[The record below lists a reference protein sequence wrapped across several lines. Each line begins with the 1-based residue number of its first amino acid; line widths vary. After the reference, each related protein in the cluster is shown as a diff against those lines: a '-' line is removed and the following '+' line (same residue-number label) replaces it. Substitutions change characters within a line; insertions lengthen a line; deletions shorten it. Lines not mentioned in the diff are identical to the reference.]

1 MSAFHRVFSS
11 QRGTILIHVAV
22 GAIAIIAFSALVV
35 DYGVLWAS
43 RRQAQNA
50 ADAGALAAATSL
62 AFVDSTDRTLAT
74 NSALATVAQNP
85 IWGQGPDITASD
97 VLFLAS
103 CPPGAPGVPD
113 TCVRVN
119 VYRNQRPGGSPLPM
133 FFGQIVGLTQQGVRA
148 TATAQVLV
156 GDKATCVKP
165 FAIPDKWLEAQ
176 TPAWDPID
184 DDFSRYI
191 QTGQNVGQLLT
202 PPDDYTPPGQSPGT
216 GFKLPD
222 DFGLELMLKAGNPSQ
237 SIQPGSYFPVRLSPT
252 DNGANDYRNNIANCN
267 TTPIGPASVLQ
278 VEPGNMVGPTKQG
291 MQALVDQDPLAYWD
305 PVANGGKGAPAG
317 GCMAAGTCVQSPR
330 LVAVAVFNPDT
341 WDAGRHQ
348 GAGNTTVTVTNIL
361 GFFTSA
367 ISGGGNVTG
376 YFTYFPSVA
385 SGSSTL
391 SESSAF
397 LRTVILVR

>member
-1 MSAFHRVFSS
+1 MSAFRRVRSS
-11 QRGTILIHVAV
+11 QRGAILIHVAA
-22 GAIAIIAFSALVV
+22 GITAIIAFSALVV
-35 DYGVLWAS
+35 DYGVLWVS

-62 AFVDSTDRTLAT
+62 AFVDSTDNTLAR
-74 NSALATVAQNP
+74 NSALATAGLNP
-85 IWGQGPDITASD
+85 IWGQPPDITASD
-97 VLFLAS
+97 VTFLFS

-113 TCVRVN
+113 TCVRVD

-165 FAIPDKWLEAQ
+165 FSIPDKWLENQ
-176 TPAWDPID
+176 SPLWDLS

-191 QTGQNVGQLLT
+191 PNGPNAGQLLN
-202 PPDDYTPPGQSPGT
+202 PADGYTPPGLSPGT
-216 GFKLPD
+216 GFSLPVD
-222 DFGLELMLKAGNPSQ
+222 YGLQLTLKAGNPSQ
-237 SIQPGSYFPVRLSPT
+237 SIQPGSFFPVRVSPT
-252 DNGANDYRNNIANCN
+252 DSGAADYRTNIATCN
-267 TTPIGPASVLQ
+267 TTPIGPGSILDI
-278 VEPGNMVGPTKQG
+278 EPGNMVGPTKQG
-291 MQALVDQDPLAYWD
+291 MQALYDQDPLAYWD
-305 PVANGGKGAPAG
+305 PLASGGAGAPAG

-330 LVAVAVFNPDT
+330 VVAVSVFNPDT
-341 WDAGRHQ
+341 WDAGRSV
-348 GAGNTTVTVTNIL
+348 GAGNTTITVTNIL
-361 GFFTSA
+361 GFFLES
-367 ISGGGNVTG
+367 ISGGGDVTG
-376 YFTYFPSVA
+376 YFTYYPSVA